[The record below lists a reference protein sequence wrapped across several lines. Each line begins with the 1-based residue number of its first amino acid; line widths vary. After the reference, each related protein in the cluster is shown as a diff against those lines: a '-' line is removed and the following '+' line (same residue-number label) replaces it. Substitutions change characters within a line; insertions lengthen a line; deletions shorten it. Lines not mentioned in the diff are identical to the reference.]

1 VTNIPAP
8 GVDPPDRIELRGLRA
23 LGTHGVLPEER
34 ERAQPFE
41 VDIDLEV
48 DLRRAGRSDDL
59 ADTIDY
65 GAVAHAVA
73 AAVGGPR
80 LDLLESLAERIAGAV
95 VRAAGSAGEGAGG
108 ARPEPAPGPS
118 GTSSSVDPAGTR
130 PAGLRVVSPPP
141 PIVTRVT
148 VAVRKLHPP
157 VAADLGTAGVRIHRY
172 PDELSPSLGSSAPSG
187 RSMTTRGAQSQAPA
201 SGRSR
206 PSTGDR

>member
-23 LGTHGVLPEER
+23 LGIHGVLPEER
-34 ERAQPFE
+34 ERPQPFE

-59 ADTIDY
+59 ADTVDY
-65 GAVAHAVA
+65 GAVAGAVA
-73 AAVGGPR
+73 AAVAGPR

-95 VRAAGSAGEGAGG
+95 LHAADSAAEGAVGSRPEAGPVPGDRSGTANPAGS
-108 ARPEPAPGPS
+108 
-118 GTSSSVDPAGTR
+118 R
-130 PAGLRVVSPPP
+130 PAELRVVSAPPAR
-141 PIVTRVT
+141 VTRVT

-172 PDELSPSLGSSAPSG
+172 PEELGAAFGSNSPAGG
-187 RSMTTRGAQSQAPA
+187 
-201 SGRSR
+201 
-206 PSTGDR
+206 